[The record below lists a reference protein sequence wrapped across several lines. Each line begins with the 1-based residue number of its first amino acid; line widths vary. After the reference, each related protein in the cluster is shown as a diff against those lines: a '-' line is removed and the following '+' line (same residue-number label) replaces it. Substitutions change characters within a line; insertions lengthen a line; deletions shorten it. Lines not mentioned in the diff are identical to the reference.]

1 MPFNKDCYRKSM
13 IQIFTY
19 VKICKYNLLDKN
31 KVLNILVYKLHIKNL
46 IYMLDSQIKVI
57 IK

>member
-1 MPFNKDCYRKSM
+1 M

-19 VKICKYNLLDKN
+19 VKICKYMYNLLDKN
-31 KVLNILVYKLHIKNL
+31 KVLNILVYKLHNKNL
-46 IYMLDSQIKVI
+46 IYMLDSQVKVI

>member
-1 MPFNKDCYRKSM
+1 M

-31 KVLNILVYKLHIKNL
+31 KVLNILVYKLYIKNL
-46 IYMLDSQIKVI
+46 IYMLDSQVKVI

>member
-1 MPFNKDCYRKSM
+1 M

-19 VKICKYNLLDKN
+19 VKICKYMYNLLDKN
-31 KVLNILVYKLHIKNL
+31 KVLNILVYKLHIKNF
-46 IYMLDSQIKVI
+46 IYMLDSHCKVI

>member
-1 MPFNKDCYRKSM
+1 M

-31 KVLNILVYKLHIKNL
+31 KVLVYKLHIKNL
-46 IYMLDSQIKVI
+46 IYMLDSQVKVI

>member
-1 MPFNKDCYRKSM
+1 M

-19 VKICKYNLLDKN
+19 VKICKYNLLDEN
-31 KVLNILVYKLHIKNL
+31 KVLNILVYTLHIKNL
-46 IYMLDSQIKVI
+46 IYMLDSQVKVI

>member
-1 MPFNKDCYRKSM
+1 M

-19 VKICKYNLLDKN
+19 VKICKYNLLDEN

-46 IYMLDSQIKVI
+46 IYMLDSQVKVI